1 MGPNLTVVFTM
12 KNQTLYV
19 KPSAAGDAENRGG
32 SGGSGGSG
40 GQILDDCKA
49 VYDVNVSGPEGLTPA
64 LKDDV
69 CGSWNGSSFEAKG
82 CTLRNVS
89 LNTMD
94 GTWALECE
102 CTPSLG
108 KTTTTAT
115 STATDDKPTN
125 ANGAFAIVG
134 YTFDQFGRVFAPGA
148 VIQVSV
154 LPLVVATTPIVLG
167 LLAIF
172 MWQTYQTLRKSC
184 VGRRDGGGPNREGT
198 DGGRIGGSNT
208 TSSASSVTPRTSK
221 HGDDD
226 ADDDK
231 RTSFVRRARRRVSID
246 LANEHYVMAVF
257 KGKREPGRGVGAAVA
272 ILVFAIECQI
282 MSATLLY
289 YLHSCYTL
297 DSVFADEALDTET
310 WILNRAAII
319 VLGTLLAYVETTTEP
334 TT

>member
-1 MGPNLTVVFTM
+1 M
-12 KNQTLYV
+12 
-19 KPSAAGDAENRGG
+19 
-32 SGGSGGSG
+32 
-40 GQILDDCKA
+40 DDCKA

-69 CGSWNGSSFEAKG
+69 CASWNGSSFEGKG
-82 CTLRNVS
+82 CTLRNAS
-89 LNTMD
+89 LNKMD

-102 CTPSLG
+102 C

-115 STATDDKPTN
+115 STATGDTPTN

-154 LPLVVATTPIVLG
+154 LPLVVAFIPIALG
-167 LLAIF
+167 LLTMFI
-172 MWQTYQTLRKSC
+172 WQTYQITRKSC
-184 VGRRDGGGPNREGT
+184 VGRRDGGGTNEGVT
-198 DGGRIGGSNT
+198 DDGGRIGGSTT
-208 TSSASSVTPRTSK
+208 TSSASSITPRTSK

-231 RTSFVRRARRRVSID
+231 GKSFVYRARRRVSIS
-246 LANEHYVMAVF
+246 LANEHYVVAVF

-282 MSATLLY
+282 MSATLLFY
-289 YLHSCYTL
+289 VHSCFTL
-297 DSVFADEALDTET
+297 GSVFADEALDTET
-310 WILNRAAII
+310 WVLNRAAII
-319 VLGTLLAYVETTTEP
+319 VIGTLLAYVWTDD
-334 TT
+334 